1 MTQTKPRPVP
11 TGGTLG
17 LVSPSSAIS
26 AESLEPGLAYLQAQG
41 YRIKRFPSLYAKHH
55 ELAGTD
61 EARAADL
68 KAAFEDP
75 DVDAVL
81 CSRGGYGCAR
91 LIPHLDFEA
100 LASHRKLF
108 IGYSDITTLHL
119 AFQNVGFATLHGA
132 VGVTFSKP
140 REPWVW
146 ESFGNA
152 LTGDLIRPKD
162 APVGETVRPG
172 RAEGEVIGGCLRL
185 ICDALG
191 TPDAPDTDGKILL
204 IEDTGEKAYRVDA
217 MLTQLLN
224 AGLLQRSAGIV
235 IGEFS
240 ETDALSERGDSP
252 CWRSIVEERLGKIR
266 VPTIVDYPIG
276 HKAQILSVGLGVRA
290 VLDADRGTLD
300 YSEPLC
306 E

>member
-1 MTQTKPRPVP
+1 MARIFPRAVP

-17 LVSPSSAIS
+17 LISPSSAIK
-26 AESLEPGLAYLQAQG
+26 AESLEPGLAYLEAHG

-68 KAAFEDP
+68 IAAFEDP
-75 DVDAVL
+75 EVDAVL

-91 LIPHLDFEA
+91 LMPYLDFEA
-100 LASHRKLF
+100 LANHRKLF

-119 AFQNVGFATLHGA
+119 GFQNVGFATLHGA

-162 APVGETVRPG
+162 APNGETVRPG

-224 AGLLQRSAGIV
+224 AGLLQRAAGIV

-276 HKAQILSVGLGVRA
+276 HKSQILSVGLGVQA

-300 YSEPLC
+300 YSERLC

>member
-1 MTQTKPRPVP
+1 MKRIYPRAMP

-17 LVSPSSAIS
+17 LVSPSSAIK
-26 AESLEPGLAYLQAQG
+26 AESLEPGLAYLEAQG
-41 YRIKRFPSLYAKHH
+41 YRIKRFPHLYAKHH

-61 EARAADL
+61 EQRAADL
-68 KAAFEDP
+68 IAAFEDP
-75 DVDAVL
+75 EVDAVL

-91 LIPHLDFEA
+91 LMPYLDFEA
-100 LASHRKLF
+100 LAAHRKLF

-119 AFQNVGFATLHGA
+119 GFQNVGFATLHGA

-191 TPDAPDTDGKILL
+191 TPEAPDTHCKILL

-224 AGLLQRSAGIV
+224 AGLLQRAAGIV

-276 HKAQILSVGLGVRA
+276 HKSQILSVGLGVRA

-300 YSEPLC
+300 YSERLC